1 MTLSLLLYIF
11 AGIFRNPDWA
21 VGEMLN
27 LAYWF
32 HPWGYSMKL
41 SCCFGRNGLLSLLAL
56 SALSLFSTSAFAAGP
71 PQPPKCSANNVP
83 QSWTVNGKTCSGT
96 KSYNNQLNGA
106 SVAYSDPSGSYPD
119 NFGSANFTLS
129 CTTDGTAGNLTVQS
143 GASCDSLPPPAPD
156 CSKPNVAKING
167 ALTNN
172 VNEGSAQSASANIAN
187 GGSYPLPANGG
198 KYIWSYVS
206 GPALAAGDAPPANSA
221 TSWSFTVPQVLAH
234 YGQQLSLKLTVS
246 NTNCPLNAAD
256 SKVIAYNITSTNNL
270 APVAFA
276 TASPNPAEGGD
287 SVMLNALSLP
297 PLSTSYDPDG
307 DPIKFSWTQIANGAP
322 TVTLPQ
328 PNTAGPSFIAPG
340 VLTDTTFRFGL
351 AVTEDYSP
359 SLLPQGATPVS
370 ANTWVDVVVHA
381 PAPVNHAPVAGVSCP
396 SSVDEGQPF
405 TLTSTSTDA
414 DGIGTLTYDWTQEVA
429 APFVTWPDD
438 RTSSQV
444 FFAAAPILGYQEISP
459 VKFVLTVSD
468 GEASD
473 SANCTVQINDKTGPV
488 ISVPIDITVQATSSA
503 GEVVEY
509 SPASASDAVDGL
521 VPLTC
526 VPLSGSTFHVGPATT
541 VNCTAHDSAAPANSS
556 SATFHVSVIDTVGPV
571 IEDHDPVTEEATSPD
586 GAIVSYDSPATS
598 DAFDGPGVASC
609 SPASDIQFALGE
621 TTVVCTATD
630 SNDQAATQTSF
641 TVNVVDTTHP
651 IVTAPANKTFEATG
665 VLTPLTTADYGSAT
679 SSDAV
684 GVVFESNDA
693 PASFPLGK
701 TTITWYARDAAGN
714 STEAKTVI
722 SVVDTTPPVID
733 AHADLADVEA
743 IGPSGAP
750 VNYTS
755 PATSD
760 LVDGDG
766 IADCTP
772 ASGSTFPL
780 GSSAIT
786 CTASDAAG
794 NPALSTSF
802 NVEVVDTTPPVIDPQ
817 ADLADV
823 EAIGPSGAPVNYTS
837 PATSDLVDGDG
848 IADCTPASGSTFPLG
863 SSAITCTASDAAGN
877 PALSTSFNVEV
888 VDTTPPVIS
897 GTPASFSKEGNTL
910 GGAFVSY
917 TLPTASDI
925 VAGTVTV
932 NCTPASGSKFDLGPT
947 TVDCSATDG
956 TNPASSSFIVTV
968 IDTTP
973 PVLTHTNDITVE
985 ATSGSGAYVG
995 YTKPTASDIVDGA
1008 LTVTC
1013 LPSSGSLFAIQPS
1026 AVGVTNVTCTA
1037 KDKSNNLGTS
1047 SFKVTVE
1054 DKTAP
1059 AIAAHADVNVN
1070 ATSAAGAVVSY
1081 TLPTASDIVDGAV
1094 TVTCLAASGGT
1105 FALGTTVVNCSST
1118 DAHGNTGH
1126 SSFNVNVTYVW
1137 SGFLQPVDN
1146 LPIVN
1151 AVKAG
1156 SAIPVKFTL
1165 GGNMGLAIFAAGY
1178 PKSGAYACG
1187 SAAEDAIEETV
1198 TAGNSALSYDAGTG
1212 KYIYV
1217 WKTDKAWIGTCRQLQ
1232 IKFADGTTRL
1242 ANFSFK

>member
-187 GGSYPLPANGG
+187 GGSYPLPADGG

-328 PNTAGPSFIAPG
+328 PNTASPSFIAPG

-488 ISVPIDITVQATSSA
+488 ISVPIDITVQAMSSA

-526 VPLSGSTFHVGPATT
+526 VPPSGSSFHVGPATT

-556 SATFHVSVIDTVGPV
+556 SASFQVSVIDTVGPV
-571 IEDHDPVTEEATSPD
+571 IEFHGPVTKEATSPD

-630 SNDQAATQTSF
+630 SNGQAATSTSF

-651 IVTAPANKTFEATG
+651 IVTAPANHTFEATG
-665 VLTPLTTADYGSAT
+665 ELTPLTTADYGSAT

-701 TTITWYARDAAGN
+701 TTITWYARDAANN
-714 STEAKTVI
+714 STEAKTI
-722 SVVDTTPPVID
+722 ITVVDTTPPVID
-733 AHADLADVEA
+733 PQADLADVEA
-743 IGPSGAP
+743 IGPNGAP

-766 IADCTP
+766 IADCAP

-802 NVEVVDTTPPVIDPQ
+802 NVK
-817 ADLADV
+817 
-823 EAIGPSGAPVNYTS
+823 
-837 PATSDLVDGDG
+837 
-848 IADCTPASGSTFPLG
+848 
-863 SSAITCTASDAAGN
+863 
-877 PALSTSFNVEV
+877 V

-1008 LTVTC
+1008 VTVTC

-1026 AVGVTNVTCTA
+1026 AVGITTVTCTA
-1037 KDKSNNLGTS
+1037 KDKSNNQGAS

-1059 AIAAHADVNVN
+1059 AIAAHADVNAN

-1137 SGFLQPVDN
+1137 TGFLQPVDN

-1242 ANFSFK
+1242 ANFSFKESQRFS